1 MATKYVVL
9 KKIEERWE
17 EGVTTEA
24 ASARAAIRAACL
36 NEKEGGEYVAVP
48 LRSWRPLTATVETQQ
63 RLKFSS

>member
-24 ASARAAIRAACL
+24 ASARAAIRSACL

-48 LRSWRPLTATVETQQ
+48 LRSWHPLTAKVETQH
-63 RLKFSS
+63 RLKFS